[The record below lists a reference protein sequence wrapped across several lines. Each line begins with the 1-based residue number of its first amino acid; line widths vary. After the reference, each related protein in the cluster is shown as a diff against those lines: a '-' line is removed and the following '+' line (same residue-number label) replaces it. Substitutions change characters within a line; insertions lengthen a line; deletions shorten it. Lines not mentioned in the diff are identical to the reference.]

1 MTGLICLAYVAGWT
15 AGSFGIFPF
24 PPPLTLRLSPKQRL
38 VTTQTGTFK
47 AETCLG
53 VLVFSQGKVPVLYSG
68 LGICEAGARRSL
80 SFLIPLLL
88 TLLASVFLRAMVG
101 RAWEMEWEG
110 SVAGRCPGS
119 LSLAGVSFSIFS
131 GPSSPWRA
139 FLPPQSPFLGLR
151 LPPLLPRNMATA
163 CCLASELMVLTLPL
177 AGHCLAGGVS
187 PEPGTRPGSPEPA
200 DLLGGESSLLREL
213 SWLLHGP

>member
-1 MTGLICLAYVAGWT
+1 MWLLVLEEASPQGLKLAVVFDLVEGRIWNWVAKEVIDQTWAGILGLPVWNMTGLICLAYVAGWT

-80 SFLIPLLL
+80 SFLIPLPL

-110 SVAGRCPGS
+110 VGNGVPWAVWQGAVQVPCPWLESPSLFSQAPPLPGEPFCR
-119 LSLAGVSFSIFS
+119 LSL
-131 GPSSPWRA
+131 
-139 FLPPQSPFLGLR
+139 
-151 LPPLLPRNMATA
+151 
-163 CCLASELMVLTLPL
+163 
-177 AGHCLAGGVS
+177 
-187 PEPGTRPGSPEPA
+187 
-200 DLLGGESSLLREL
+200 L
-213 SWLLHGP
+213 S